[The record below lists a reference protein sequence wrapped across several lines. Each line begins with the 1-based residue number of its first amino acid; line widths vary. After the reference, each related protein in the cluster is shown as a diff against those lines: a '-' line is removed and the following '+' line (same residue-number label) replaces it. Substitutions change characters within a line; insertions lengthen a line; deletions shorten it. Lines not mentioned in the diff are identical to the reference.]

1 MSWYIKELLRKPEI
15 QKLLAEEKLDEIY
28 SQCQWPGK
36 LTDFFLSNGIDP
48 LKYVTVIINN
58 MYRMSKVESVI
69 IPKTITAIEELA
81 FQGCENLKYI
91 EIPETINEI
100 HYNAFNGCYRKQVTV
115 RCKKGSVAHS
125 FAKNIGFNLDLY

>member
-1 MSWYIKELLRKPEI
+1 MNGYIKELLQKSEI
-15 QKLLAEEKLDEIY
+15 QKLLSEEKLDEVY
-28 SQCQWPGK
+28 RQCQWPGK
-36 LTDFFLSNGIDP
+36 LTDFFLSIGIDP

-58 MYRMSKVESVI
+58 MYYRSNVERVI

-115 RCKKGSVAHS
+115 RCKEGSIAHS